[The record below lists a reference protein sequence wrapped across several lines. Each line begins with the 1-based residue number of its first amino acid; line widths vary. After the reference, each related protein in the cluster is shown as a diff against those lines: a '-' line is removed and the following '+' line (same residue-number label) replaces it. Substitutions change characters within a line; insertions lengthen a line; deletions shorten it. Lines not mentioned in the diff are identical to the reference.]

1 MGITFDG
8 KRISY
13 EPRVSEDLTVYDVA
27 LRTSVVVAARGS
39 KETLLSGGQFAR
51 DGKWMSFHSADNQ
64 TSTAQVW
71 IIRIDGALP
80 VPAAQWIAVTD
91 GNSVDR
97 DPVWA
102 PGGGLLYF
110 LSDRDG
116 FRCIWARKLDLATK
130 KPLGDAFAVEHFHS
144 ARRSLNRVRSAFDIG
159 LSVAG
164 KQMVFAFGELTGN
177 IWLQEMQ
184 P

>member
-1 MGITFDG
+1 VAVRPSKD
-8 KRISY
+8 
-13 EPRVSEDLTVYDVA
+13 TV
-27 LRTSVVVAARGS
+27 
-39 KETLLSGGQFAR
+39 LSGGQFAR
-51 DGKWMSFHSADNQ
+51 DGKWMAFHSVSNQ

-80 VPAAQWIAVTD
+80 VPPAEWIAVTD

-116 FRCIWARKLDLATK
+116 FRCIWARKLDQATK
-130 KPLGDAFAVEHFHS
+130 KPMGDAFAVEHFHS
-144 ARRSLNRVRSAFDIG
+144 ARRSLNRVRSPFDIG

-164 KQMVFAFGELTGN
+164 NQMVFAFGELTGN